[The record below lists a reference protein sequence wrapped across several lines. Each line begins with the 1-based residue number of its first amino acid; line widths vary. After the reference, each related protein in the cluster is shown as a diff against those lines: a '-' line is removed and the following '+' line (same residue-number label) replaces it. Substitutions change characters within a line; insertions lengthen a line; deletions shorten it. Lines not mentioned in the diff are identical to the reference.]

1 MPEVQE
7 VFRMATQKV
16 RPDPG
21 FVSRQDDYRRR
32 QHRKRKVGAIVVAAA
47 IGVAAV
53 VIILETRRARDT
65 SVPITSP
72 SVNPADA
79 AAEEVAMG
87 FLDAFGAFDATQ
99 ALGYFT
105 DDSDITGLTSDITPL
120 PDGVKNPDGLR
131 LMTDW
136 LQASGY
142 EQTIT
147 SCEVSTLDSDTTVVC
162 AFDFHGIRS
171 DEIGRGPYSGS
182 EFTITVRDGK
192 IVRASLYW
200 DTEKFSPQMW
210 EPFAQWVSTTHPKDA
225 AAMYEDGTL
234 SNFRLTRASILL
246 WEKNSRR
253 YVQHVLK
260 PDGP

>member
-21 FVSRQDDYRRR
+21 FVDRQDDYRRR
-32 QHRKRKVGAIVVAAA
+32 QQRRRKIGAIVVAAA

-53 VIILETRRARDT
+53 VIILETHGARDT

-87 FLDAFGAFDATQ
+87 FLGAFGAFDAEQ
-99 ALGYFT
+99 ALGYLA
-105 DDSDITGLTSDITPL
+105 DDADITGLTSDITAL
-120 PDGVKNPDGLR
+120 HGVKDPEGFR
-131 LMTDW
+131 LMMDW

-147 SCEVSTLDSDTTVVC
+147 SCEASTVDSDTTVVC
-162 AFDFHGIRS
+162 PFDFYGIRS
-171 DEIGRGPYSGS
+171 DEIGRGPFSGS
-182 EFTITVRDGK
+182 DFTITVRDGE

-210 EPFAQWVSTTHPKDA
+210 EPFAEWVSTTYPKDA
-225 AAMYEDGTL
+225 AVMYEDETL
-234 SNFRLTRASILL
+234 SNFRLTRGSILL
-246 WEKNSRR
+246 WEKNSRL

-260 PDGP
+260 TEGQ